1 MRDPR
6 VRRYQGVTAWEGWCR
21 REREQEEVERGQG
34 CEGDTGDVQGVAGEG
49 FGVFG
54 VLQRP
59 VPAQIGSLPPNS
71 HNLDLAV
78 RPACSGRSPR
88 TCTWLQPH

>member
-34 CEGDTGDVQGVAGEG
+34 CEGDAGDCEFVQGVAGEG
-49 FGVFG
+49 FGMFG

-59 VPAQIGSLPPNS
+59 APAQIGSLTPNS
-71 HNLDLAV
+71 HNLENKMQPPD
-78 RPACSGRSPR
+78 RGHE
-88 TCTWLQPH
+88 TCMLWP